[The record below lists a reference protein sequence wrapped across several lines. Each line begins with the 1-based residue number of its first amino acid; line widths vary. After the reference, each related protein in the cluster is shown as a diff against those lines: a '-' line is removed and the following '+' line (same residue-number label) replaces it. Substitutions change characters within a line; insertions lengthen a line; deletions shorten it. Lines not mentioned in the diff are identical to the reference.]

1 MLDQLQELMQG
12 TAHVFNEADLKTKL
26 LSKKPL
32 RIKLGVDPTSAD
44 LHLGHTVVLQKLRQ
58 FQELGHHAVLIIGD
72 YTAMIGDPSGRSVTR
87 PQLSH
92 AEIIEYAKSYQE
104 QAFKVLDP
112 NKMEIRHNSEWLAPM
127 SFADVIKLNGRVTL
141 QQMLQRE
148 DFKNRVDRA
157 QPIHLHELQYPIMQ
171 GWDSVMINADVEL
184 GGTDQ
189 LFNLLVGR
197 DLQREEKQE
206 QQVAMTLPLLVGLD
220 GVQKMSKSLGNAVGI
235 SEPASTMFGKLMS
248 ISDELMET
256 YYLLLL
262 SEKISSTQ
270 HPMEAKKSLAE
281 RLVARYHS
289 IQEAKN
295 ARTDFELRFSKR
307 DLEAADLPNYIPDTA
322 LPLDVVTL
330 VADAFLKIFQT
341 TKSRGDV
348 RRLVEGGS
356 VTWRGEKISD
366 PKAVIDVATSNG
378 ASGVLKLDRKHAVR
392 MGSLSL

>member
-12 TAHVFNEADLKTKL
+12 TAHVFNEADLKAKL

-72 YTAMIGDPSGRSVTR
+72 YTALIGDPSGRSVTR
-87 PQLSH
+87 PQLCH
-92 AEIIEYAKSYQE
+92 ADIMEYAKSYQE

-112 NKMEIRHNSEWLAPM
+112 DKTEMRHNSEWLQPM

-141 QQMLQRE
+141 QQILQRE
-148 DFKNRVDRA
+148 DFKNRLDKA

-220 GVQKMSKSLGNAVGI
+220 GVQKMSKSLGNAIGI
-235 SEPASTMFGKLMS
+235 SEPASTIFGKLMS
-248 ISDELMET
+248 ISDELMEN

-262 SEKISSTQ
+262 GEKISSTQ

-289 IQEAKN
+289 LEEAKN
-295 ARTDFELRFSKR
+295 ARADFDLRFSKR
-307 DLEAADLPNYIPDTA
+307 DLESAALPNYTPDAA
-322 LPLDVVTL
+322 LPHDVVTL
-330 VADAFLKIFQT
+330 VVDAFLKTFQT

-366 PKAVIDVATSNG
+366 PKAILDMTTSNG
-378 ASGVLKLDRKHAVR
+378 APGVLKLDRKHAVR
-392 MGSLSL
+392 IG

>member
-1 MLDQLQELMQG
+1 MTDSLDQLQQLMQG
-12 TAHVFNEADLKTKL
+12 TAHVFNEADLKAKL

-32 RIKLGVDPTSAD
+32 RVKLGVDPTSAD

-58 FQELGHHAVLIIGD
+58 FQDLGHQAVLIIGD

-92 AEIIEYAKSYQE
+92 GEIMEYAKSYQE

-112 NKMEIRHNSEWLAPM
+112 DKTEMRHNSEWLKPM

-141 QQMLQRE
+141 QQILQRE
-148 DFKNRVDRA
+148 DFKNRLDKA

-171 GWDSVMINADVEL
+171 GWDSVMIHADVEL

-197 DLQREEKQE
+197 DLQSEEKQE
-206 QQVAMTLPLLVGLD
+206 QQVAMTLPLLVGLE

-235 SEPASTMFGKLMS
+235 NESASTIFGKLMS
-248 ISDELMET
+248 ISDELMGN

-262 SEKISSTQ
+262 GEKLSSSM

-289 IQEAKN
+289 LEAAKN

-307 DLEAADLPNYIPDTA
+307 DLESADLAAYTPDAA
-322 LPLDVVTL
+322 LPCDVVTL
-330 VADAFLKIFQT
+330 VVDAFMKTFQT

-366 PKAVIDVATSNG
+366 PKAVIG
-378 ASGVLKLDRKHAVR
+378 FGEEGVLKLDRKHAVR
-392 MGSLSL
+392 IG